1 MILVY
6 EIEKGFRKIDV
17 SLSIVR
23 EIEFVFNDEWRLE
36 DDLLI
41 RINRLEGI
49 FFYEKRRDESKFGKM
64 MKF

>member
-1 MILVY
+1 MTLVH
-6 EIEKGFRKIDV
+6 ETEKGFRKIDA

-23 EIEFVFNDEWRLE
+23 ETEFVFNDEWRLE
-36 DDLLI
+36 DDLLT

-49 FFYEKRRDESKFGKM
+49 LSHEKRRDESKPGKM